1 MDMTLN
7 QTSLTFNLLGGEE
20 QLEFTLQSPSFLGAD
35 IYNGATQ
42 IDPNFTKQTLNTAH
56 KVINKNI
63 TINPIQVETVSNTSG
78 GATVYI
84 GGII

>member
-7 QTSLTFNLLGGEE
+7 QTSLSFNLLGGEE
-20 QLEFTLQSPSFLGAD
+20 HLEFTLQSPSFLGAD
-35 IYNGATQ
+35 IYSGATQ
-42 IDPNFTKQTLNTAH
+42 IDPNFTEQTLNTAH
-56 KVINKNI
+56 KVMNKNI